1 MGQSNTL
8 QELGDFPSVWNKNKP
23 ALQAH
28 RARTLQIYS
37 TSDKL
42 NRGTEMRPV
51 AAFRRVNCFW
61 LTRKNHPIL
70 RNPLQKLLVGAVLF
84 GVVPGMTILCPAL
97 IYVLV
102 NIASY
107 GCFCEIVE
115 FLHVVVRVI
124 FWAKPS
130 IQMWNQTK
138 YICPFFAERQIFCWN
153 VELRFPP
160 SVHLEKRFFLSS
172 TKCVSTEPL

>member
-1 MGQSNTL
+1 MCDIFAQPQIRKKRRL
-8 QELGDFPSVWNKNKP
+8 VLGYWNCHWTQWKWTPRGLMPLRWPAIDWAVKLTARAWWLPSVWNKNKP

-51 AAFRRVNCFW
+51 AACRWVNCFS
-61 LTRKNHPIL
+61 LTRKNHTIL
-70 RNPLQKLLVGAVLF
+70 RNPLQKLLFGAVLF

-107 GCFCEIVE
+107 GCFVWNCW
-115 FLHVVVRVI
+115 I
-124 FWAKPS
+124 FA
-130 IQMWNQTK
+130 
-138 YICPFFAERQIFCWN
+138 CC
-153 VELRFPP
+153 
-160 SVHLEKRFFLSS
+160 
-172 TKCVSTEPL
+172 C